1 MLFTDGSVD
10 TQSKIGY
17 GAYLSVSEHG
27 LSLDSLRECMKVRRF
42 EHTSSTKLE
51 LQTLLWALKDI
62 QTLESKV
69 TVYTDSQNIMGL
81 PVRRE
86 RFEQNSYRSKKGR
99 LLNNYELYQEF
110 YRMTDQLKCRFVKVR
125 GHQVSSQKDDID
137 RLFTLVDRASRNALR
152 GDNLF
157 EVPKV

>member
-1 MLFTDGSVD
+1 
-10 TQSKIGY
+10 
-17 GAYLSVSEHG
+17 
-27 LSLDSLRECMKVRRF
+27 MKVRRF

>member
-27 LSLDSLRECMKVRRF
+27 LSLDSLRECVKVRRF